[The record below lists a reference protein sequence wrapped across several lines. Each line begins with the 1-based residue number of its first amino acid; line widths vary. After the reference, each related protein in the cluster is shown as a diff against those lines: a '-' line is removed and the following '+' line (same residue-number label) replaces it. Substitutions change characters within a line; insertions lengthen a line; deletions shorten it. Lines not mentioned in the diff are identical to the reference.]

1 MKKMKE
7 NWIPMEELSEFLEY
21 LKSEDRYFSRK
32 ELREKFNITNE
43 ALENKINYLRMF
55 YVIRCVRG
63 KGYHLIRWD
72 EKTNVQEMKKIIK
85 ELDVELESLNQL
97 KKVIEKQIRP
107 VEINK
112 IVLSNKLK
120 ALKEKSLKE

>member
-1 MKKMKE
+1 MKKVKE
-7 NWIPMEELSEFLEY
+7 NGLPINLSEFLEY
-21 LKSEDRYFSRK
+21 IKSEDRYFSRK
-32 ELREKFNITNE
+32 ELCEKFNITNG

-97 KKVIEKQIRP
+97 KKVVEKQIAP
-107 VEINK
+107 VETNK
-112 IVLSNKLK
+112 IALSNRLK
-120 ALKEKSLKE
+120 TLEEKSLEE

>member
-7 NWIPMEELSEFLEY
+7 NWIPIEDLSEFLEY

-32 ELREKFNITNE
+32 ELREKFNITNG
-43 ALENKINYLRMF
+43 ALEDKINYLRLF

-97 KKVIEKQIRP
+97 KKVIEKQILP
-107 VEINK
+107 VETNK
-112 IVLSNKLK
+112 KVLSNRLK
-120 ALKEKSLKE
+120 TLEEKSMKE

>member
-7 NWIPMEELSEFLEY
+7 NWIPIEELSEFLEY

-32 ELREKFNITNE
+32 ELREKFNITNG
-43 ALENKINYLRMF
+43 ALEDKINYLRSF

-85 ELDVELESLNQL
+85 ELDAELESLNQL
-97 KKVIEKQIRP
+97 KKVIEKQITP
-107 VEINK
+107 VDINK
-112 IVLSNKLK
+112 KVLSNRLK
-120 ALKEKSLKE
+120 TLKEKSLKE